1 LFLLRQ
7 ALSAD
12 EKLYKAEKIFLLV
25 KDSYN
30 FKIVPELNCL
40 KVIAYLSSRQSFFC
54 SKASDLIKTVFSSTL
69 PVINTL
75 KQPTTKAWV
84 EQALNH
90 LNVILL
96 DHSHCER
103 KAAGVALNLM
113 FRYPSYTQ
121 LVRQLTAIAREELE
135 HFEQVN
141 QWLERRGIPLAPLS
155 SPPYG
160 AGLTAQIR
168 RAEPERLL
176 DSLLVSGLI
185 EARSH
190 ERLGL
195 LATHCP
201 DQELAKFYGSL
212 MASEARHY
220 GTYWVLADT
229 YFERDV
235 VKERLEDLAIKESEL
250 LATLHPEPRIHS

>member
-1 LFLLRQ
+1 M
-7 ALSAD
+7 S
-12 EKLYKAEKIFLLV
+12 
-25 KDSYN
+25 
-30 FKIVPELNCL
+30 
-40 KVIAYLSSRQSFFC
+40 
-54 SKASDLIKTVFSSTL
+54 SSTL
-69 PVINTL
+69 HVINTL
-75 KQPTTKAWV
+75 KQATSLAWV
-84 EQALNH
+84 EQAIAH
-90 LNVILL
+90 LDTILL

-113 FRYPSYTQ
+113 FRYPSNSK
-121 LVRQLTAIAREELE
+121 LVRELTAIAREELE

-141 QWLERRGIPLAPLS
+141 QWLERRGIPLAHLS

-160 AGLTAQIR
+160 AGLKALIR
-168 RAEPERLL
+168 RSEPDRLL

-195 LATHCP
+195 LGTHCP
-201 DQELAKFYGSL
+201 EPELAKFYRGL

-220 GTYWVLADT
+220 GVYWVLADT

-235 VKERLEDLAIKESEL
+235 VQERLDELAIKESEL